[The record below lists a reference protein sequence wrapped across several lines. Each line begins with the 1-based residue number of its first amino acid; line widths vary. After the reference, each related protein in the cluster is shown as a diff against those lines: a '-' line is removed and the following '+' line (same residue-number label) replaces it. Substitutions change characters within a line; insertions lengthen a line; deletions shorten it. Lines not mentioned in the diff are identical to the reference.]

1 MELSTGVSGYGVSC
15 RLYSGKL
22 FLEEYAVMETKEKKG
37 NFILNL
43 SNIQKLFLL
52 LLIFNLASD
61 GYWVSLFTWEASG
74 WAYSKL
80 YLGANITC
88 VAGFLFF
95 WKVK

>member
-1 MELSTGVSGYGVSC
+1 
-15 RLYSGKL
+15 
-22 FLEEYAVMETKEKKG
+22 METKEKKS
-37 NFILNL
+37 NVILNL

-61 GYWVSLFTWEASG
+61 GYWASLFDVHGSAWD
-74 WAYSKL
+74 KL
-80 YLGANITC
+80 YLGVNITC

>member
-1 MELSTGVSGYGVSC
+1 
-15 RLYSGKL
+15 
-22 FLEEYAVMETKEKKG
+22 METKEKKS
-37 NFILNL
+37 NVILNL

-61 GYWVSLFTWEASG
+61 GYWVSLFNWEVSSFG
-74 WAYSKL
+74 YSKL

-88 VAGFLFF
+88 VAGFLLF

>member
-1 MELSTGVSGYGVSC
+1 ML
-15 RLYSGKL
+15 RK
-22 FLEEYAVMETKEKKG
+22 EYAVMETKEKKG
-37 NFILNL
+37 NVILNL

-52 LLIFNLASD
+52 LLTFNLASD
-61 GYWVSLFTWEASG
+61 GYWVSLFNVDDG
-74 WAYSKL
+74 YAYSNL

>member
-1 MELSTGVSGYGVSC
+1 
-15 RLYSGKL
+15 
-22 FLEEYAVMETKEKKG
+22 METKEKKS
-37 NFILNL
+37 NVILNL

-61 GYWVSLFTWEASG
+61 GYWVSLFDVHGSAW
-74 WAYSKL
+74 SKL